1 MTWVVWDGRH
11 GPLLARRV
19 LPFHVI
25 AGLVP
30 AIPIV
35 MHGATDTLRRAVP
48 P

>member
-1 MTWVVWDGRH
+1 MTWVVWTVATGTI
-11 GPLLARRV
+11 PERRV

-35 MHGATDTLRRAVP
+35 VHGATDTLRRAVP